1 MTEAVVIG
9 GGAAGIMAALYAA
22 KNGAQ
27 VTLFEKNEKLG
38 KKIQELENTEIVG
51 IVRETG
57 MTVEEFRELLESLK
71 EPKYIHSIKEE
82 TDYAEK

>member
-1 MTEAVVIG
+1 MNSRIVKLRTE
-9 GGAAGIMAALYAA
+9 YEKNEA
-22 KNGAQ
+22 KIS
-27 VTLFEKNEKLG
+27 VLKSRNEKLG
-38 KKIQELENTEIVG
+38 KKIQELENTEIIG

-57 MTVEEFRELLESLK
+57 MTVEQFRDLLESLK

>member
-1 MTEAVVIG
+1 MNSRIVKLRTE
-9 GGAAGIMAALYAA
+9 YEKNEA
-22 KNGAQ
+22 KIS
-27 VTLFEKNEKLG
+27 VLKSRNEKLG
-38 KKIQELENTEIVG
+38 KKIQELENTEIIG

-57 MTVEEFRELLESLK
+57 MTVEQFRELLESLK